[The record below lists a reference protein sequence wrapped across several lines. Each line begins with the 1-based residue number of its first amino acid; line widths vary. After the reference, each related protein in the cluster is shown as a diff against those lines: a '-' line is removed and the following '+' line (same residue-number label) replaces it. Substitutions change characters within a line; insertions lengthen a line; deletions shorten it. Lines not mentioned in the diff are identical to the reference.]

1 MLAASDSSAYNQAP
15 IAWPIYPIEKISRY
29 FNDSDFE
36 KEYGFKHQA
45 IQIQAVQGTPVY
57 SARDGVVYYVSNTI
71 DGISWIMIVHQ
82 DGYVTVYEYIN
93 QIIVN
98 A

>member
-1 MLAASDSSAYNQAP
+1 MYA
-15 IAWPIYPIEKISRY
+15 
-29 FNDSDFE
+29 
-36 KEYGFKHQA
+36 
-45 IQIQAVQGTPVY
+45 
-57 SARDGVVYYVSNTI
+57 ARDGVVYYVSNTI